1 MQNDRKSGIY
11 CIENLVTNKKYIGQ
25 SINIDDRWYKHKHEL
40 NHNTHD
46 NDYLQNAW
54 NKYGEKEFVFYI
66 LEYCDIDKLDEKE
79 NYYIEYYKTLDRDYG
94 YNLKTGGQNGGSI
107 VSDYVRNKLS
117 NSLKETYANNEE
129 LKSLRKNK
137 ALIQWA
143 NPQIKEK
150 ILGENNGMYG
160 KHHTEETRRKISE
173 KHKGKVSPKRDIRP
187 VICVELNKVFA
198 DAVTASKEL
207 SGWSG
212 GILSVCSGER
222 KTCGGYHWKFLLENN
237 IS

>member
-1 MQNDRKSGIY
+1 MQNDKKSGIY
-11 CIENLVTNKKYIGQ
+11 CIENLTTNKKYIGQ

-79 NYYIEYYKTLDRDYG
+79 SYYIEYYKTLDRDYG
-94 YNLKTGGQNGGSI
+94 YNLKTGGQNGGAI

-129 LKSLRKNK
+129 LKSLRKNN
-137 ALIQWA
+137 AIIQWA

-150 ILGENNGMYG
+150 IMGENNGMYG

-173 KHKGKVSPKRDIRP
+173 KHKGKVSPKRDARP
-187 VICVELNKVFA
+187 VICVELNRVFA

-212 GILSVCSGER
+212 GILSVCRGER